1 MTPRNYLTVIAV
13 VGLAFGLGFLLVPDS
28 LVALYGLALDPVGR
42 VVGQLFGATLL
53 GFAAL
58 NWMGRRV
65 HDHDDTAFRPILMAN
80 LVSDGLGFFVSV
92 LNQLSG
98 RTSINALGW
107 STVLIYLLFALGAA
121 YFLFMPQTRP
131 VVRARP

>member
-1 MTPRNYLTVIAV
+1 MTPKNFLTAVAV
-13 VGLAFGLGFLLVPDS
+13 VVLAFGLGFVLVPDT
-28 LVALYGLALDPVGR
+28 VATLYGLALDPVGR
-42 VVGQLFGATLL
+42 FVAQLLGATLL
-53 GFAAL
+53 GFAVL

-80 LVSDGLGFFVSV
+80 LVTDALGFVLSL

-107 STVLIYLLFALGAA
+107 MTVLLYLLFALGAA
-121 YFLFMPQTRP
+121 YFLFMPQARP
-131 VVRARP
+131 VARARS